1 MVPVKLRCRW
11 KREQRVCCCPIFIWE
26 NGVKNEGET
35 KMKKKL
41 KIIVMG
47 DVKHLLTQTAQLL
60 SYRIVMLSKKESYF
74 GNIPLS

>member
-1 MVPVKLRCRW
+1 
-11 KREQRVCCCPIFIWE
+11 
-26 NGVKNEGET
+26 
-35 KMKKKL
+35 MKKKL

-47 DVKHLLTQTAQLL
+47 DVKHLLTQTAELL

>member
-1 MVPVKLRCRW
+1 MPLEKGTECVAALFLYGKV
-11 KREQRVCCCPIFIWE
+11 
-26 NGVKNEGET
+26 GGKNEGET